1 MVKIELAKHFG
12 LEKHAKVYR
21 KFSDNFP
28 YDEYRHQVN
37 MHMRRQVEH
46 RTGIVQN
53 ALVDRME
60 YLIIDFLSEL

>member
-1 MVKIELAKHFG
+1 MKIELAKHFG

-37 MHMRRQVEH
+37 MHMRRQVE
-46 RTGIVQN
+46 RRMDIVQN
-53 ALVDRME
+53 VLVNRMG